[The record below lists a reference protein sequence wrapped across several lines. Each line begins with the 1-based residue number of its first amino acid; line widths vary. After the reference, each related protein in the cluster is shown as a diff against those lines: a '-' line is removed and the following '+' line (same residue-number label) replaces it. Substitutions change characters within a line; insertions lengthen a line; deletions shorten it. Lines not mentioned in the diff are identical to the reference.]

1 MDIHRSPI
9 YSVEYLLIPRN
20 PYPIPRLPGTSR
32 ETRQAGVRVRRG
44 AFLGFVSKGS
54 FVRAWYSL
62 ILLFFVLFVLVPTLF
77 VLSFLL
83 TGWSDL
89 QTFVFASGAVMGQI
103 GSAVALSFTVALAV
117 TLIDLVFGLPLAWF
131 IVRRKFRGKSLLNTL
146 VDSPL
151 AVPTAGLGFSV
162 ALFWSLDPAT
172 TPPPL
177 SLNITNTPFILLSLL
192 HFTTTFPYMVRSL
205 SAILEQMEIEYEIAA
220 RTLGASPLT
229 AARTV
234 TLPLFRSGIA
244 TGSILCLAKALSD
257 TGGVQ
262 AALQTSRLFAIQAS
276 TCSFTGTPSGTVL
289 IGAWRTI
296 SRACPAL
303 ASQLNAGL
311 AFTSIIM
318 IVFSIT
324 LLYLV
329 KLVATRFHFPLKRV
343 WPGAERKVSRGVP
356 RLGRDLAAFTFLGLM
371 VLIPSFFL
379 MGFLLTGR
387 GSIGSGDWSTFV
399 SSIGFSF
406 LVAGLATLIDLAFGV
421 PLALY
426 ITRSSRRS
434 LGSMLDS
441 LVNIPYIVPSAALGF
456 SLFLFWKPL
465 LDAGTLPVLAVIVFA
480 HVGFTFPFVVR
491 NAVGALE
498 EMDPGLDETARTLGA
513 KPLQAFRRI
522 TFPVI
527 KPAILAGSIM
537 AFTRSVGETG
547 ATLAVSPQASTAP
560 VFIVN
565 LLNLETGNF
574 YLAALSVAFLTL
586 VSAGAMLGMRYVTRR
601 AR

>member
-1 MDIHRSPI
+1 M
-9 YSVEYLLIPRN
+9 
-20 PYPIPRLPGTSR
+20 
-32 ETRQAGVRVRRG
+32 
-44 AFLGFVSKGS
+44 
-54 FVRAWYSL
+54 
-62 ILLFFVLFVLVPTLF
+62 
-77 VLSFLL
+77 LSFLF
-83 TGWSDL
+83 TGWTDL
-89 QTFVFASGAVMGQI
+89 QVFVFARAEVMSQILTAVSLSFG
-103 GSAVALSFTVALAV
+103 VALTV
-117 TLIDLVFGLPLAWF
+117 TMFDLVFGLPLAWF
-131 IVRRKFRGKSLLNTL
+131 IVRREFRGKSLLNTL

-162 ALFWSLDPAT
+162 ALFWSLNPAVA
-172 TPPPL
+172 PPPL
-177 SLNITNTPFILLSLL
+177 SLNFTNTPFILLSLL

-205 SAILEQMEIEYEIAA
+205 AAILEQIEIEYEIAA
-220 RTLGASPLT
+220 RTLSASPLT

-234 TLPLFRSGIA
+234 TLPIFRSGLA

-262 AALQTSRLFAIQAS
+262 AALQTSGLFAIQS
-276 TCSFTGTPSGTVL
+276 GSCNFTGTPSGTVL

-296 SRACPAL
+296 GRSCPAL

-311 AFTSIIM
+311 AFASIIM
-318 IVFSIT
+318 IVSAIT
-324 LLYLV
+324 LLYVV
-329 KLVATRFHFPLKRV
+329 KLAAIRFRFPLKKV
-343 WPGAERKVSRGVP
+343 WPHGERRLSRGP
-356 RLGRDLAAFTFLGLM
+356 PALGRDLTAFTFLGIM
-371 VLIPSFFL
+371 VLVPSFFL
-379 MGFLLTGR
+379 TGFLVTGR
-387 GSIGSGDWSTFV
+387 QSIGEADWGTFV
-399 SSIGFSF
+399 NSIVFSF
-406 LVAGLATLIDLAFGV
+406 LVAGLATLIDLVFGL

-426 ITRSSRRS
+426 ITRTSRRT
-434 LGSMLDS
+434 LGNLLDS

-465 LDAGTLPVLAVIVFA
+465 LDIGVIPILVVIVFA

-513 KPLQAFRRI
+513 KPIQAFRRV

-547 ATLAVSPQASTAP
+547 ATLAVSPQAVTAP

-565 LLNLETGNF
+565 LLNIRTGNF
-574 YLAALSVAFLTL
+574 YLAALSVVFLTV
-586 VSAGAMLGMRYVTRR
+586 VSAIAMLVMRYFTRR